1 MDIVDIMDS
10 KTFLDKT
17 HVQWKHITSWNG
29 CIANSK
35 IANYI
40 QKYAHTT
47 TYFQKEMIKRCA
59 CHLCYF
65 NTFSSELVLFHFF
78 II

>member
-10 KTFLDKT
+10 KTLLDKT

-35 IANYI
+35 IVTYKNMHI
-40 QKYAHTT
+40 QQFIFK
-47 TYFQKEMIKRCA
+47 KR
-59 CHLCYF
+59 
-65 NTFSSELVLFHFF
+65 
-78 II
+78 